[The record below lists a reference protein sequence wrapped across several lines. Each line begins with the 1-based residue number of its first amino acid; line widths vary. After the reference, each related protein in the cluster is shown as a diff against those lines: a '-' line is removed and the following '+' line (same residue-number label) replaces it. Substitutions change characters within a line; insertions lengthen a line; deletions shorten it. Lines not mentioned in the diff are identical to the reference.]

1 MSNLHHDNNYTVA
14 ELTKKVASK
23 LTDLGLR
30 LTTAESCTGGKLS
43 VALCAEENTA
53 EFYDVGLVVFSD
65 GAKERILGV
74 RPETLERY
82 TAVSE
87 QTVTEMAA
95 RILEIAQADVSIAI
109 SGYAGPEGGDD
120 GTAAGT
126 VCFAWNLRG
135 HTETRTV
142 LFSGDCQDVVEK
154 AVQYSL
160 SELVTR
166 LSGWYNE

>member
-142 LFSGDCQDVVEK
+142 LFSGDCQDVIEK

-166 LSGWYNE
+166 LSGWDNE

>member
-74 RPETLERY
+74 RPETLEQY

-166 LSGWYNE
+166 LSGWDNE

>member
-74 RPETLERY
+74 RPETLEQY

-166 LSGWYNE
+166 LSDWDNE

>member
-65 GAKERILGV
+65 GAKERILGL

-166 LSGWYNE
+166 LSGWDNE

>member
-166 LSGWYNE
+166 LS